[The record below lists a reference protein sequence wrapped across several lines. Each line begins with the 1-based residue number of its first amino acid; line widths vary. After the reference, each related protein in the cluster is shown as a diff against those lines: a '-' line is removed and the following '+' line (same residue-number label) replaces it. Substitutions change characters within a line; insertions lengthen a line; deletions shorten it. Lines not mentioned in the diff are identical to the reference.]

1 MGQVVNQQL
10 GASRAVAFPSDR
22 VRSLFPALNQKA
34 AFVFFDNAAGA
45 QIPQVVFDAIHRHLL
60 YRNVQRGGRYTN
72 SMEADDAI
80 ARARDSGGVLINA
93 RHRNEIALGMNA
105 TSFLRLLSLAI
116 GRTLKARNEIVVTEL
131 DHEANIATWVRLQ
144 NYSRNPAGSLKRVAE
159 EPTQDLGRDGPREV
173 RLPCLSEIPCD
184 SSSQATSARGSVAFL
199 DRSRR
204 RERHGRL
211 LEGEGRC

>member
-1 MGQVVNQQL
+1 MVNQQL

-22 VRSLFPALNQKA
+22 VRSLFPALNQKP
-34 AFVFFDNAAGA
+34 AFIFFDNAAGA
-45 QIPQVVFDAIHRHLL
+45 QIPQVVFDAIHGHLL
-60 YRNVQRGGRYTN
+60 HRNVQRGGRYTK
-72 SMEADDAI
+72 SMEVDDAI
-80 ARARDSGGVLINA
+80 VRARDSVGVLINA
-93 RHRNEIALGMNA
+93 RHRNEIAFGMNA

-144 NYSRNPAGSLKRVAE
+144 NDSRNPAGSLKRVAE
-159 EPTQDLGRDGPREV
+159 EPTQDLGRDGPRGV
-173 RLPCLSEIPCD
+173 RLPCLPEIPCD
-184 SSSQATSARGSVAFL
+184 SSSQATSAGRSVAVL

-211 LEGEGRC
+211 LRR